1 MIDLVSKKIT
11 FEDNFIK
18 MTQNQKRIFLLFIG
32 IFLLTMTACST
43 KKDLIYFSDINVNE
57 QDEIVFLPGKININD
72 ILSIVV
78 SSSATELAMV
88 YNAKQNDDTSSGYL
102 VTLDGTIMLPI
113 LGKIKVQD
121 LTLLE
126 LENELVKKLIEGNH
140 LSNPIVTVRLTNAK
154 FTILGEVR
162 NPGTYNFTEQNI
174 SLLQA
179 IGYAGDLTIHGKR
192 QDLLIIREE
201 NNKKIYHTIDLTS
214 KKWFDSPYYYIKPN
228 DVIYINPNQA
238 KVTSSG
244 YIGSFG
250 NLLAVFSIAI
260 STLLL
265 LTK

>member
-1 MIDLVSKKIT
+1 
-11 FEDNFIK
+11 
-18 MTQNQKRIFLLFIG
+18 MTQKQTKFYLFIIG
-32 IFLLTMTACST
+32 IFLLTMSACSS

-57 QDEIVFLPGKININD
+57 QDEIVFSPGKIKVND

-78 SSSATELAMV
+78 SSSSPELAMV
-88 YNAKQNDDTSSGYL
+88 YNATQNTSPFTGYL
-102 VTLDGTIMLPI
+102 VTVDGTIILPI

-126 LENELVKKLIEGNH
+126 LENELVKRLIEGNH

-154 FTILGEVR
+154 FTVLGEVR
-162 NPGTYNFTEQNI
+162 NPGTYTFNEQNI
-174 SLLQA
+174 SILQA
-179 IGYAGDLTIHGKR
+179 LGYAGDLTIHGKR

-201 NNKKIYHTIDLTS
+201 NNKKTYKTIDLTS
-214 KKWFDSPYYYIKPN
+214 KKWFNSPYYYIKPN
-228 DVIYINPNQA
+228 DVIYVNPNNA

-260 STLLL
+260 STILL

>member
-1 MIDLVSKKIT
+1 
-11 FEDNFIK
+11 
-18 MTQNQKRIFLLFIG
+18 MTQKQTKFNLFIIG
-32 IFLLTMTACST
+32 IFLLTMSACSS
-43 KKDLIYFSDINVNE
+43 KKDLIYFSDINLNE
-57 QDEIVFLPGKININD
+57 QDEIVFSPGKIKIND

-78 SSSATELAMV
+78 SSSSPELAMV
-88 YNAKQNDDTSSGYL
+88 YNANQNTSPFTGYL
-102 VTLDGTIMLPI
+102 VTIDGTIMLPI

-126 LENELVKKLIEGNH
+126 LENELIKKLIEGNH

-162 NPGTYNFTEQNI
+162 NPGTYTFNEQNI
-174 SLLQA
+174 SILQA
-179 IGYAGDLTIHGKR
+179 LGYAGDLTIHGKR

-201 NNKKIYHTIDLTS
+201 NNKKTYKTIDLTS
-214 KKWFDSPYYYIKPN
+214 KKWFNSPYYYIKPN
-228 DVIYINPNQA
+228 DVIYVNPNNA

-260 STLLL
+260 STILL

>member
-1 MIDLVSKKIT
+1 
-11 FEDNFIK
+11 
-18 MTQNQKRIFLLFIG
+18 MTQKQTKFYLFIIG
-32 IFLLTMTACST
+32 VFLLTMSACSS
-43 KKDLIYFSDINVNE
+43 KKDLIYFSDINLNE
-57 QDEIVFLPGKININD
+57 QDEIVFLPGKIKVND

-78 SSSATELAMV
+78 SSSSPELAMV
-88 YNAKQNDDTSSGYL
+88 YNANQNTSTFTGYL
-102 VTLDGTIMLPI
+102 VTVDGTIILPI

-126 LENELVKKLIEGNH
+126 LENELVKRLIEGNH

-154 FTILGEVR
+154 FTVLGEVR
-162 NPGTYNFTEQNI
+162 NPGTYTFNEQNI
-174 SLLQA
+174 SILQA
-179 IGYAGDLTIHGKR
+179 LGYAGDLTIHGKR

-201 NNKKIYHTIDLTS
+201 NNKKTYKTIDLTS
-214 KKWFDSPYYYIKPN
+214 KKWFNSPYYYIKPN
-228 DVIYINPNQA
+228 DVIYVNPNNA

-260 STLLL
+260 STILL

>member
-1 MIDLVSKKIT
+1 
-11 FEDNFIK
+11 
-18 MTQNQKRIFLLFIG
+18 MTQNQKRIFLFLIG
-32 IFLLTMTACST
+32 IFLVTMSACST
-43 KKDLIYFSDINVNE
+43 KKDLIYFSDINVND
-57 QDEIVFLPGKININD
+57 QDEIVFSPGRIKVND

-88 YNAKQNDDTSSGYL
+88 YNSKQNDVASSGYL
-102 VTLDGTIMLPI
+102 VTLDGTIVLPI

-126 LENELVKKLIEGNH
+126 LENEIVKKLIEGNH

-154 FTILGEVR
+154 FTVLGEVR

-174 SLLQA
+174 SILQA
-179 IGYAGDLTIHGKR
+179 LGYAGDLTIHGKR
-192 QDLLIIREE
+192 RDLLIIREE
-201 NNKKIYHTIDLTS
+201 NNKKTYHTIDLTS
-214 KKWFDSPYYYIKPN
+214 KKWFDSPYYYVKPN
-228 DVIYINPNQA
+228 DVIYINPNNA
-238 KVTSSG
+238 KITSSS

-260 STLLL
+260 STILL

>member
-1 MIDLVSKKIT
+1 
-11 FEDNFIK
+11 
-18 MTQNQKRIFLLFIG
+18 MTQKQTKFFLFIIG
-32 IFLLTMTACST
+32 IFLLTMSACSS
-43 KKDLIYFSDINVNE
+43 KKDLIYFSDINLNE
-57 QDEIVFLPGKININD
+57 QDEIVFLPGKIKVND

-78 SSSATELAMV
+78 SSSSPELAMV
-88 YNAKQNDDTSSGYL
+88 YNANQNTSTFTGYL
-102 VTLDGTIMLPI
+102 VTVDGTIILPI

-126 LENELVKKLIEGNH
+126 LENELVKRLIEGNH

-154 FTILGEVR
+154 FTVLGEVR
-162 NPGTYNFTEQNI
+162 NPGTYTFNEQNI
-174 SLLQA
+174 SILQA
-179 IGYAGDLTIHGKR
+179 LGYAGDLTIHGKR

-201 NNKKIYHTIDLTS
+201 NNKKTYKTIDLTS
-214 KKWFDSPYYYIKPN
+214 KKWFNSPYYYIKPN
-228 DVIYINPNQA
+228 DVIYVNPNKA

>member
-1 MIDLVSKKIT
+1 
-11 FEDNFIK
+11 
-18 MTQNQKRIFLLFIG
+18 MTQNQKRIFILLIG
-32 IFLLTMTACST
+32 IFLVTMTACST
-43 KKDLIYFSDINVNE
+43 KKDLIYFSDINVND
-57 QDEIVFLPGKININD
+57 QDEIVFSPGRIKVND

-78 SSSATELAMV
+78 SSSATELAVV
-88 YNAKQNDDTSSGYL
+88 YNSKQNEVASSGYL
-102 VTLDGTIMLPI
+102 VTLDGTIVLPI

-174 SLLQA
+174 SILQA
-179 IGYAGDLTIHGKR
+179 LGYAGDLTIHSKR
-192 QDLLIIREE
+192 QNILIIREE
-201 NNKKIYHTIDLTS
+201 NNKKIYGTIDLTS

-228 DVIYINPNQA
+228 DVIYIKPNNA
-238 KVTSSG
+238 KITSSG
-244 YIGSFG
+244 YVGSFG
-250 NLLAVFSIAI
+250 NLLAVFSVAI
-260 STLLL
+260 STILL

>member
-1 MIDLVSKKIT
+1 
-11 FEDNFIK
+11 
-18 MTQNQKRIFLLFIG
+18 MTQKQTKFFLFIIG
-32 IFLLTMTACST
+32 VFLLTMSACSS

-57 QDEIVFLPGKININD
+57 QDEIVFSPGKIKVND

-78 SSSATELAMV
+78 SSSSPELAMV
-88 YNAKQNDDTSSGYL
+88 YNATQNTSPFTGYL
-102 VTLDGTIMLPI
+102 VTVDGTIILPI

-126 LENELVKKLIEGNH
+126 LENELVKRLIEGNH

-154 FTILGEVR
+154 FTVLGEVR
-162 NPGTYNFTEQNI
+162 NPGTYTFNEQNI
-174 SLLQA
+174 SILQA
-179 IGYAGDLTIHGKR
+179 LGYAGDLTIHGKR

-201 NNKKIYHTIDLTS
+201 NNKKTYKTIDLTS
-214 KKWFDSPYYYIKPN
+214 KKWFNSPYYYIKPN
-228 DVIYINPNQA
+228 DVIYVNPNNA

-260 STLLL
+260 STILL

>member
-1 MIDLVSKKIT
+1 
-11 FEDNFIK
+11 
-18 MTQNQKRIFLLFIG
+18 MTQKQTKFYLFIIG
-32 IFLLTMTACST
+32 IFLLTMSACSS
-43 KKDLIYFSDINVNE
+43 KKDLIYFSDINVSE
-57 QDEIVFLPGKININD
+57 QDEIVFSPGKIKVND

-78 SSSATELAMV
+78 SSSSPELAMV
-88 YNAKQNDDTSSGYL
+88 YNANQNTSPFTGYL
-102 VTLDGTIMLPI
+102 VTIDGTIMLPI

-126 LENELVKKLIEGNH
+126 LENELVKRLIEGNH

-154 FTILGEVR
+154 FTVLGEVR
-162 NPGTYNFTEQNI
+162 NPGTYTFNEQNI
-174 SLLQA
+174 SILQA
-179 IGYAGDLTIHGKR
+179 LGYAGDLTIHGKR

-201 NNKKIYHTIDLTS
+201 NNKKTYKTIDLTS
-214 KKWFDSPYYYIKPN
+214 KKWFNSPYYYIKPN
-228 DVIYINPNQA
+228 DVIYVNPNNA

-260 STLLL
+260 STILL